1 MSEFDYHSTTTYPT
15 GFRPKKYLK
24 LITPR
29 KEPHLTVGVQGDV
42 HGQVIFVG
50 QDQVAQGSGFRLGEG
65 LGSGE
70 RVGAR
75 IPGRTARQPV
85 VVEIAIGI
93 RPRARQTGLGAGHLR
108 PQLLQDGVV
117 QDGVVLE
124 AGEPVGSQRCFGRL
138 AEGDVIRPGAGLSPH
153 PIVRMRV
160 RVTVYYFGNNRGITI
175 NHGTTLMG
183 LFLEKEKKKKFDALI
198 EISAITR
205 IEHGHEEPIKLVHDA
220 IVLLRVDHNLAN
232 HVSNGGGRDP
242 FAGVNTCRTF
252 KDEQKVSTIRESAK
266 N

>member
-183 LFLEKEKKKKFDALI
+183 LFLEKEKKK
-198 EISAITR
+198 E
-205 IEHGHEEPIKLVHDA
+205 V
-220 IVLLRVDHNLAN
+220 
-232 HVSNGGGRDP
+232 
-242 FAGVNTCRTF
+242 
-252 KDEQKVSTIRESAK
+252 
-266 N
+266 